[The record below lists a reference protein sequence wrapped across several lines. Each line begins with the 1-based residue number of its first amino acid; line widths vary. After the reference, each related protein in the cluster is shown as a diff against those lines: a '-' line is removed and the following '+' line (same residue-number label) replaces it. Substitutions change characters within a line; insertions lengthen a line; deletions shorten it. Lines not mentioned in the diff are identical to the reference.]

1 MIDEVLSEAKS
12 RMGKSIEI
20 LKKDLATIRTGRATP
35 FILDNVKIDYYG
47 TPTPLKQI
55 ATIAA
60 PEARLL
66 TVLPWDG
73 GTIGDITK
81 AIQKADLGLNPS
93 NDGHIIRIPIP
104 PLSAERRKEMVKSVH
119 KRAEEG
125 RVALRNV
132 RRDSL
137 EMLRELEKAKEISQD
152 EQKRAQTKLQEITD
166 AFIAEVAHIAK
177 DKETELLEV

>member
-1 MIDEVLSEAKS
+1 MIDEVLSDAKS

-35 FILDNVKIDYYG
+35 FILDNVKVDYYG
-47 TPTPLKQI
+47 TPTPIKQI

-66 TVLPWDG
+66 TVQPWDG
-73 GTIGDITK
+73 SIIGDITK

-104 PLSAERRKEMVKSVH
+104 PLSEERRKEMVKSVH

-125 RVALRNV
+125 KVALRNV

-137 EMLRELEKAKEISQD
+137 ETLREFEKAKEISQD
-152 EQKRAQTKLQEITD
+152 DQKRGQAKLQEITD
-166 AFIAEVAHIAK
+166 AFIAEVDHIAK

>member
-20 LKKDLATIRTGRATP
+20 LRKDLTTIRTGRATP

-66 TVLPWDG
+66 TIQPWDSG
-73 GTIGDITK
+73 AMGDITK

-93 NDGHIIRIPIP
+93 SDGHIIRIPIP

-119 KRAEEG
+119 KRAEESK
-125 RVALRNV
+125 VALRNV

-137 EMLRELEKAKEISQD
+137 EMLREFEKAKEISQD
-152 EQKRAQTKLQEITD
+152 EQKRAQAKLQEITD
-166 AFIAEVAHIAK
+166 AFIAEVDRIAK
-177 DKETELLEV
+177 AKETELLEV